1 MTSTTISE
9 FNAALLDIQNSP
21 DFGHGYNPHNAKQT
35 KQLYY
40 QQILNDCCSK
50 TLPVGDLENSGAQF
64 TKCLMI
70 YHKIIPLSESQD
82 RLTIVTYNELK
93 FFSGISYAN
102 SQTLCRTI

>member
-21 DFGHGYNPHNAKQT
+21 DFSHGYNPHNAKQT

-50 TLPVGDLENSGAQF
+50 TLPVGDLENSGAQ
-64 TKCLMI
+64 CLMI
-70 YHKIIPLSESQD
+70 YHKIILSESQD

-93 FFSGISYAN
+93 FLSGIS
-102 SQTLCRTI
+102 

>member
-21 DFGHGYNPHNAKQT
+21 DFSHGYNPHNA

-50 TLPVGDLENSGAQF
+50 TLPVGDLENSGAQ
-64 TKCLMI
+64 CLMI
-70 YHKIIPLSESQD
+70 YHKIILNKSQD

-93 FFSGISYAN
+93 FLSGIS
-102 SQTLCRTI
+102 